1 MKILRTRENGRPH
14 PRAKEKLG
22 SLSHPSRVTVPFS
35 FSFPSSLHLSLA
47 HFLSSLDT
55 SVHARLRTRTTW
67 TPTSVAR
74 TGGPGRRRLIP
85 VPRGSRSTPHLREGV
100 AASQTFRAET
110 RFLTGNFVRLRLPP
124 LQQRQLLRR
133 QLARRWSSS
142 SSVTAR
148 TDNLVCRFCTSI
160 DKNLS
165 SRISKMTH
173 VEDDALHTD
182 ATNIKLILPLVKGFT
197 LSHLSFHTLF
207 QRLKVSEDN
216 TFILYQ

>member
-35 FSFPSSLHLSLA
+35 FSYPSSFHLSLS
-47 HFLSSLDT
+47 LSYSPLSLSFSLLSRHERARASTDT
-55 SVHARLRTRTTW
+55 YYMDADV
-67 TPTSVAR
+67 
-74 TGGPGRRRLIP
+74 GGEDWWAGAAEGRLIP
-85 VPRGSRSTPHLREGV
+85 VPRGSRSAPHLREGA

-133 QLARRWSSS
+133 RLARRWSSS
-142 SSVTAR
+142 SSVAAC
-148 TDNLVCRFCTSI
+148 TDNLVCRSCTPI

-165 SRISKMTH
+165 SRIS
-173 VEDDALHTD
+173 
-182 ATNIKLILPLVKGFT
+182 
-197 LSHLSFHTLF
+197 
-207 QRLKVSEDN
+207 
-216 TFILYQ
+216 